1 MIRGRVSEKR
11 HCSNAKGWRVRR
23 SSAGQRAAQD
33 AHMWQQAGHMIP
45 QQGRRKSRVGTT
57 EARKRDRVHR
67 DRSFPS
73 PSPPP
78 PAVHL
83 PRVGGERAVS
93 EHLAARRVFRRMR
106 LSAGSERQS
115 HFPYISSS
123 RLLFGLACALCLV
136 FFCGHRLRSL
146 SSVAFLCVVSF
157 CPYLGCRPT
166 TRRARMSG
174 KNQGKTMFAE
184 PKSAKMRNVIF
195 HFFILFLTS

>member
-67 DRSFPS
+67 DRSFPPPS
-73 PSPPP
+73 PPPP

-83 PRVGGERAVS
+83 PRIGGERAVS

-106 LSAGSERQS
+106 LSAGSESPS

-123 RLLFGLACALCLV
+123 RPLFGLACALCLV
-136 FFCGHRLRSL
+136 FFLRPPSSQSLFRRLPLCRFFLPIPWLSAHNSQSTNEWQKPRENSVCG
-146 SSVAFLCVVSF
+146 
-157 CPYLGCRPT
+157 
-166 TRRARMSG
+166 
-174 KNQGKTMFAE
+174 AE
-184 PKSAKMRNVIF
+184 KCQNEKRDFP
-195 HFFILFLTS
+195 FF

>member
-1 MIRGRVSEKR
+1 
-11 HCSNAKGWRVRR
+11 
-23 SSAGQRAAQD
+23 
-33 AHMWQQAGHMIP
+33 MWQQAGHMIP

-106 LSAGSERQS
+106 LSAGSESPS

-123 RLLFGLACALCLV
+123 RPLFGLACALCLV
-136 FFCGHRLRSL
+136 FFFAATVFAVSL
-146 SSVAFLCVVSF
+146 PSPSFVSF
-157 CPYLGCRPT
+157 LSAHTLAVGPQL
-166 TRRARMSG
+166 
-174 KNQGKTMFAE
+174 AE
-184 PKSAKMRNVIF
+184 
-195 HFFILFLTS
+195 HE